1 MTRPTMFC
9 ESCEST
15 VYTDDV
21 HSCYDAKAVR
31 AQQERQRKLAA
42 AVVEAAEA
50 WEFAFRDPA
59 DPLGY
64 EVDDKHDALLAAVR
78 AYKEFHS

>member
-15 VYTDDV
+15 VSTDDV

-31 AQQERQRKLAA
+31 EQQERERKLAA
-42 AVVEAAEA
+42 LERAVVEAAEVFEA
-50 WEFAFRDPA
+50 LHGW
-59 DPLGY
+59 
-64 EVDDKHDALLAAVR
+64 KHENEMNCAGDLVTAVR
-78 AYKEFHS
+78 RYREGV